1 MHSLAMKKLVV
12 LLVLGGAAFFGYR
25 SFSGDGAVSA
35 YEKFAEA
42 WTHDNPAEAKKY
54 ADAETARKAFEE
66 QNLRGLR
73 SGAMIEAFRGTRYE
87 IESRTRPVENEVAL
101 EVRQTI
107 QFDPPGRDLGH
118 HGRHVHAHPPL
129 GQGAQDI
136 GRVEGRGLRGQV
148 PRHGRDAAALAGQL
162 LSW

>member
-107 QFDPPGRDLGH
+107 QFDPPGVTSGIMGAMYTHIH
-118 HGRHVHAHPPL
+118 HSA
-129 GQGAQDI
+129 
-136 GRVEGRGLRGQV
+136 RVRKTSDGWKVVAFEAKFLDMGEMRR
-148 PRHGRDAAALAGQL
+148 R
-162 LSW
+162 

>member
-25 SFSGDGAVSA
+25 SFSGGGAVSA

-42 WTHDNPAEAKKY
+42 WTHDDPAGAGKH

-66 QNLRGLR
+66 QSLRGLQ

-87 IESRTRPVENEVAL
+87 IESRSRSTEGDVLL
-101 EVRQTI
+101 EVKQTI
-107 QFDPPGRDLGH
+107 QFDPPGVTSAITGAMYTHIH
-118 HGRHVHAHPPL
+118 HSA
-129 GQGAQDI
+129 
-136 GRVEGRGLRGQV
+136 RVRKTPDGWKVVAFEAKFLDMGELRK
-148 PRHGRDAAALAGQL
+148 R
-162 LSW
+162 